1 MNNNRG
7 KRLPRAAVSARIFR
21 WTDAKGATGTSNT
34 ARSKFAELSSALEGE
49 GQVMNSKSQIPISGF
64 CAAAAL

>member
-34 ARSKFAELSSALEGE
+34 STIKVR
-49 GQVMNSKSQIPISGF
+49 
-64 CAAAAL
+64 